1 VKPFDNCYGFR
12 REMSMNYKNI
22 LIISD
27 IEGSSCCWSYRFSSF
42 MTKEWRQACIGMT
55 KDVNEVVKGLF
66 EAGVEQIIVKD
77 FHRTGYNIL
86 PERIDPRAKVISGYR
101 RGPVPGIGD
110 PEDTEAIL
118 FLGMHAASGTKGF
131 LAHTLT
137 SRIRRLEVNG
147 KPMPEVAL
155 FSASL
160 SPYGL
165 NPIFFSG
172 CPVACDQARAAI
184 KMIHVYPIDKGAG
197 PENFDADLWRSGL
210 ANAAIESLSNV
221 STTPFKPDGPF
232 NAVITMRDGEAA
244 AGKIARRWGFGY
256 KDDQIF
262 IDAGDIHALY
272 SKLIRLCY
280 LTPRMEKA
288 ISLSLFL
295 YHLWGRIGLG
305 WVRQGIQPEIIQ

>member
-1 VKPFDNCYGFR
+1 
-12 REMSMNYKNI
+12 MNYKSI

-27 IEGSSCCWSYRFSSF
+27 IEGSSCCWSYRSSSF

-55 KDVNEVVKGLF
+55 QDVNEVVKGLF
-66 EAGVEQIIVKD
+66 DAGVERIIIKD

-118 FLGMHAASGTKGF
+118 FLGMHAASGTEGF

-137 SRIRRLEVNG
+137 SRLRRLEVNG
-147 KPMPEVAL
+147 KPMSEVAL

-160 SPYGL
+160 SPYRL
-165 NPIFFSG
+165 KPIFFSG
-172 CPVACDQARAAI
+172 CPVACEQARAAI
-184 KMIHVYPIDKGAG
+184 RMIHVYPIDKSPG
-197 PENFDADLWRSGL
+197 PENFDADSWRSGL
-210 ANAAIESLSNV
+210 VNAAVNALSNF
-221 STTPFKPDGPF
+221 TTEPFKPVGPF
-232 NAVITMRDGEAA
+232 NAVITMREGERAA
-244 AGKIARRWGFGY
+244 RKIARRWGFGY

-262 IDAGDIHALY
+262 VDADDIHELY
-272 SKLIRLCY
+272 SKLIKLCY
-280 LTPRMEKA
+280 LTPLIEETV
-288 ISLSLFL
+288 SLALFL

-305 WVRQGIQPEIIQ
+305 WVRQGIQQETSQ

>member
-1 VKPFDNCYGFR
+1 
-12 REMSMNYKNI
+12 MSMNYKRI

-27 IEGSSCCWSYRFSSF
+27 IEGSSGCWSYQASSF
-42 MTKEWRQACIGMT
+42 MTKQWRRACLGMT
-55 KDVNEVVKGLF
+55 RDVNQVVKGLF
-66 EAGVEQIIVKD
+66 DAGVERVIVKD

-86 PERIDPRAKVISGYR
+86 PERIDPRAKVISGYW

-118 FLGMHAASGTKGF
+118 FLGMHAASGTEGF

-147 KPMPEVAL
+147 RPMSEVAL

-165 NPIFFSG
+165 RPIFFSG
-172 CPVACDQARAAI
+172 CPVACEQARQTI
-184 KMIHVYPIDKGAG
+184 RMIHVYPIDKGMG
-197 PENFDADLWRSGL
+197 PENFDIDGWRSGL
-210 ANAAIESLSNV
+210 ANAAVGSLSNV
-221 STTPFKPDGPF
+221 SAKPFKPDGPF
-232 NAVITMRDGEAA
+232 KAVITMRDGEPAA
-244 AGKIARRWGFGY
+244 RKMARRWDFGY

-262 IDAGDIHALY
+262 VDAGDIRELY

-280 LTPRMEKA
+280 LTPLLERT
-288 ISLSLFL
+288 ISFSLFL
-295 YHLWGRIGLG
+295 YHLWGRMGLG
-305 WVRQGIQPEIIQ
+305 WVRQGIEPEIIQ